1 MKEEIEKNKE
11 GCQLDD
17 TKTKSKEKMDVKSY
31 LIGGM
36 VAIILLVS
44 ILQSFQISSL
54 KNQIT
59 TNAVQTGSVDTS
71 GWTENEK
78 MMYEHHGTLPSQLQS
93 QQTKSQVADMVGGC

>member
-1 MKEEIEKNKE
+1 MKEEIENKE
-11 GCQLDD
+11 CCQSHD
-17 TKTKSKEKMDVKSY
+17 TKTKHEEKMDIKSY
-31 LIGGM
+31 IIVGM
-36 VAIILLVS
+36 VTLLLAVS

-78 MMYEHHGTLPSQLQS
+78 MMYEHHGTLPSRS
-93 QQTKSQVADMVGGC
+93 QQATSQAADMVGGC